1 MVSAIPIQRD
11 ICYRKPKVI
20 AYISIDMPQSQ
31 GGKYRARSY
40 SNWKLHISKGDMQK
54 PSYLDLVTQAP
65 CILTESLSL
74 QRAKRPCKIWCECL
88 GLRLCG
94 CDLVNFNVY
103 QYLLPH
109 FFHSMVA
116 TTLFFGPLLYNT
128 IPAIH
133 LYIES
138 SSFSLCYHVS
148 RPLGEFVFSC
158 LPFCSYTLC
167 FLLFLQLKATASEF
181 RYQAPTIIIVLMLL
195 LLLFIAFSRNELSFF
210 FCFPPSYILELD

>member
-1 MVSAIPIQRD
+1 
-11 ICYRKPKVI
+11 
-20 AYISIDMPQSQ
+20 
-31 GGKYRARSY
+31 
-40 SNWKLHISKGDMQK
+40 MQK
-54 PSYLDLVTQAP
+54 PSYLDLVKQAP
-65 CILTESLSL
+65 CILTDSLSL
-74 QRAKRPCKIWCECL
+74 QRAERPCKIWCECL

-103 QYLLPH
+103 QYRLPH

-116 TTLFFGPLLYNT
+116 TTLFFCPLLYNT

-167 FLLFLQLKATASEF
+167 FL
-181 RYQAPTIIIVLMLL
+181 
-195 LLLFIAFSRNELSFF
+195 FF
-210 FCFPPSYILELD
+210 FVAQSNRKRVPIPSSHYNHCIDVVTLTFHRFFEK